1 MGQDLTKILVIDDE
15 VHICELLD
23 EFLTLFGYE
32 VATTSKGGTA
42 FAIFEKEKPDI
53 VFLDI
58 RMPGFSGIDILRDLK
73 RTGLIFGVIMLSA
86 FGDDQT
92 IGEALDAGADFYIQK
107 PMDFERLKETLAS
120 LELKVQ
126 DRRQQR

>member
-1 MGQDLTKILVIDDE
+1 MDQDLTKILVIDDE
-15 VHICELLD
+15 IHICELLD

-32 VATTSKGGTA
+32 VATTSKGETA
-42 FAIFEKEKPDI
+42 LAIFEKEKPDI

-73 RTGLIFGVIMLSA
+73 RTERTFGVIMLSA

-107 PMDFERLKETLAS
+107 PMDFEKLKDTLAS
-120 LELKVQ
+120 LEQKVQ
-126 DRRQQR
+126 ERRQQK